1 MLMKG
6 RLTINNSVCGRWLLS
21 LFTMLLMSVGM
32 QAEEYD
38 LWVAGTQ
45 VTSDNASN
53 VLGDG
58 KVSWNNSS
66 KTLTLNGAT
75 INGTI
80 SSSIADLKVKLVGV
94 SVFNVAMDVNSYT
107 YVFNYT
113 GSGND
118 AAPSLTFSADNL
130 GATLL
135 AYGDQESNYLQLV
148 SGYTVSYNPDVSSWI
163 NTYRRDTGTDDKP
176 FIRLSKPYLITIA
189 GENIDDSN
197 KDNVMGDDL
206 SEEGSVARVSFNA
219 TTNTLTLN
227 KASISA
233 YNNEAIVS
241 NLANLTIFLVGEN
254 CINGSNGFTFNKSS
268 SVEKATITFT
278 TDEESNGSL
287 YIYNLEERLFGAG
300 VTPAYIDVSI
310 KHDGDSHTIDSQ
322 LGIRVG
328 GVPVHIR

>member
-32 QAEEYD
+32 QAEDYG
-38 LWVAGTQ
+38 LVVAGVQ

-66 KTLTLNGAT
+66 KTLTLNNAS

-94 SVFNVAMDVNSYT
+94 SVFNVAMDANSYT

-113 GSGND
+113 GND
-118 AAPSLTFSADNL
+118 ASPSLTFSADNL

-135 AYGDQESNYLQLV
+135 AYGDQENNRLSLEDSYNL
-148 SGYTVSYNPDVSSWI
+148 SYNPDVSSWI

-176 FIRLSKPYLITIA
+176 FIRLSKPLQEKVLTIA
-189 GENIDDSN
+189 IRTMYW
-197 KDNVMGDDL
+197 VM
-206 SEEGSVARVSFNA
+206 
-219 TTNTLTLN
+219 
-227 KASISA
+227 K
-233 YNNEAIVS
+233 
-241 NLANLTIFLVGEN
+241 
-254 CINGSNGFTFNKSS
+254 
-268 SVEKATITFT
+268 
-278 TDEESNGSL
+278 
-287 YIYNLEERLFGAG
+287 
-300 VTPAYIDVSI
+300 
-310 KHDGDSHTIDSQ
+310 
-322 LGIRVG
+322 
-328 GVPVHIR
+328 

>member
-32 QAEEYD
+32 QAEDYG
-38 LWVAGTQ
+38 LVVAGVQ
-45 VTSDNASN
+45 VTDANASN
-53 VLGDG
+53 ITGPNITAG
-58 KVSWNNSS
+58 TVSFSNGM
-66 KTLTLNGAT
+66 LTLNGAT

-197 KDNVMGDDL
+197 KDNVMGDEMKSVSYDATNKIL
-206 SEEGSVARVSFNA
+206 TLKGANFGTQEGSPIVVGEEISA
-219 TTNTLTLN
+219 LTLHLIGN
-227 KASISA
+227 SLVYSYDGSPIISFANASPS
-233 YNNEAIVS
+233 
-241 NLANLTIFLVGEN
+241 LTITTSIVGQY
-254 CINGSNGFTFNKSS
+254 GGFTVYRKRD
-268 SVEKATITFT
+268 IC
-278 TDEESNGSL
+278 
-287 YIYNLEERLFGAG
+287 
-300 VTPAYIDVSI
+300 
-310 KHDGDSHTIDSQ
+310 KHK
-322 LGIRVG
+322 
-328 GVPVHIR
+328 